1 MFSSFSLIPPPP
13 YYLDLPGGRIHYN
26 LLGEG
31 PPLVLLHGL
40 GSCTLDWF
48 PVTPGLAPAYRLIL
62 VDLRGHGESS
72 RTLEGGYGIK
82 PMSDDVIRV
91 LDELGVERAH
101 LLGLSLGGC
110 VALQL
115 AVKHP
120 ARVNR
125 MIVVNSFARLR
136 HQGIRTFVSRLSRLY
151 AALKGMDALARV
163 VATSLF
169 DDPEYQ
175 AITYERIRQ
184 NDLGVMRQTMLALAR
199 FNILDDLKRIQA
211 PTLVLIGDRDRTVSP
226 LCAYD
231 MMARIPRARLR
242 VIADAGHA
250 LPYDQPEAFIKHTLE
265 FLGQSP
271 CVVTHQITNEGG

>member
-1 MFSSFSLIPPPP
+1 MPRFSLVPPPSH
-13 YYLDLPGGRIHYN
+13 YLDLPGGRIHYN

-48 PVTPGLAPAYRLIL
+48 PVTPGLAPDYRLIL
-62 VDLRGHGESS
+62 VDLRGHGKSS
-72 RTLEGGYGIK
+72 RTLEGGYSIER
-82 PMSDDVIRV
+82 MSEDVVGV
-91 LDELGVERAH
+91 LDEVGVEGAH
-101 LLGLSLGGC
+101 VMGLSLGGC

-115 AVKHP
+115 AVSHP
-120 ARVNR
+120 RRVNR
-125 MIVVNSFARLR
+125 LIVVNSFARLR
-136 HQGIRTFVSRLSRLY
+136 HEGIRTLAGRLSRLY
-151 AALKGMDALARV
+151 AALKGMDALAWI

-175 AITYERIRQ
+175 AITYQRIRQ
-184 NDLGVMRQTMLALAR
+184 NDLGVMRRMMLVLAR
-199 FNILDDLKRIQA
+199 FDILADLKRIQA

-242 VIADAGHA
+242 VIPDAGHA

-271 CVVTHQITNEGG
+271 